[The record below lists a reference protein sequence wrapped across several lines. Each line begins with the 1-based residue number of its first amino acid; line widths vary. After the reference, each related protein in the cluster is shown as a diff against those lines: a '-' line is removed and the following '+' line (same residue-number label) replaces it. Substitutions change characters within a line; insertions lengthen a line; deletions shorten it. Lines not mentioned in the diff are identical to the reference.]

1 MKQRTVIRI
10 AMLCAMVGIG
20 FAFYIQ
26 LIHMGVNAPG
36 CRVNSY
42 VDCRLVLDSPYTA
55 IILGIPNQIVALA
68 GFGLVFS
75 LGFIRLR
82 FPDLRY
88 SDKIIYMITGL
99 NLFGACLGTYL
110 QGISVFIIHGLC
122 PFCVS
127 AYACDLISVSFESTY
142 FITRF
147 IKKRR
152 KARNRLLKEEFPT
165 SS

>member
-20 FAFYIQ
+20 FALYIQ

-68 GFGLVFS
+68 GFSLVFS
-75 LGFIRLR
+75 LGFIRSR
-82 FPDLRY
+82 FPHLRH
-88 SDKIIYMITGL
+88 SDKIIYMMTGL

-127 AYACDLISVSFESTY
+127 AYTCDLISVTFESTY

-147 IKKRR
+147 LKRR
-152 KARNRLLKEEFPT
+152 RRAQREFEAEK
-165 SS
+165 SSNSS